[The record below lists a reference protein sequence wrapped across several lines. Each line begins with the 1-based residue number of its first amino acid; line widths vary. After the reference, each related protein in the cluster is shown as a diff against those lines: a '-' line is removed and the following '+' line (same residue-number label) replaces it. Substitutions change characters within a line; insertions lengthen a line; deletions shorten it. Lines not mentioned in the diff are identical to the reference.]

1 MKIYSHQLN
10 NPCRPKY
17 LKSQINSRV
26 MMLILAVIVVILQTL
41 LNGFIRQFCKAGI
54 LNFITKSQ
62 LTIVQRNE
70 LLLSCVPSLAFIA
83 KSHFISI
90 AQCNAFSFQKLE
102 SYYVL
107 GASESSLISSTHARA
122 KLLIIQTESM
132 FPWFFLTGCSC
143 ANMKTK

>member
-1 MKIYSHQLN
+1 
-10 NPCRPKY
+10 
-17 LKSQINSRV
+17 
-26 MMLILAVIVVILQTL
+26 MMLILAVIVVILQTS
-41 LNGFIRQFCKAGI
+41 LNGFIRYFCKAGI

-90 AQCNAFSFQKLE
+90 AQCNPFSFQELE

-107 GASESSLISSTHARA
+107 GASESSLNSSTQARA
-122 KLLIIQTESM
+122 ILLFIKTKFM
-132 FPWFFLTGCSC
+132 FPWSFLTGCSC
-143 ANMKTK
+143 PNMKNEMTGFISCRI